1 MQERRYDGMKQYT
14 CDVLVIGGGG
24 AAVRAAIEAA
34 RLNPDSN
41 VLLVDKGRFERSGTS
56 PLSLHGLTTVKA

>member
-41 VLLVDKGRFERSGTS
+41 VLLVDSIINILNILRDPMLKKIE
-56 PLSLHGLTTVKA
+56 